1 MFGILCIMYLMVLE
15 VLLLGFVVLIIAPI
29 LFVSHPATFHRCGIS
44 LFLADSM
51 EHHSHLHW
59 SASNTKSQY
68 DQAGDRKIA
77 QVRG

>member
-29 LFVSHPATFHRCGIS
+29 LFVSHPATFYSCGVS
-44 LFLADSM
+44 LFLADSV
-51 EHHSHLHW
+51 EHHPHLHR